1 VPAGAFSERGLPDIG
16 SPDPRKRR
24 IAELE
29 AALDQANALN
39 RRCIGAHEASLDNTI
54 LQRPDAS
61 PAAVLGVT
69 VAKPQA
75 SGGVTISIPAARR
88 IKAGAPPPAA
98 C

>member
-1 VPAGAFSERGLPDIG
+1 MPAGAFSERGLPDIG

-39 RRCIGAHEASLDNTI
+39 RRCIGAHEASLNNTI
-54 LQRPDAS
+54 LQGRM